1 MPQAQHIEVF
11 KYNMMLTVLSA
22 IKRVISLFL
31 LSEEKTNQGHM
42 EVKQLASDHTAFRQ
56 LSQSLNSN
64 ILSGNMCYRNRGKEM
79 ISSVQFS
86 SVSQSCP
93 TLCNP
98 MGCSTPGLPAH
109 HQLPE
114 FTQTHVH

>member
-31 LSEEKTNQGHM
+31 LSEEKTNHGHM

-56 LSQSLNSN
+56 LSQSLNSD

-86 SVSQSCP
+86 CSVVSDSLQPHGLQHARPPCP
-93 TLCNP
+93 SP
-98 MGCSTPGLPAH
+98 TPGVYSNSRPLS
-109 HQLPE
+109 
-114 FTQTHVH
+114 